1 MILVS
6 LFLVL
11 LYENNIISRATT
23 PTCVAIRLHFYLIFF
38 LVSHFYL
45 IWEAATINGWLY
57 NGGPYELIVLWA
69 HLLQLLQHLLLF
81 KQ

>member
-1 MILVS
+1 MIFVS

-11 LYENNIISRATT
+11 LYENNIIPGATT
-23 PTCVAIRLHFYLIFF
+23 PTCVAIRL
-38 LVSHFYL
+38 HFYL

-69 HLLQLLQHLLLF
+69 HLLQLLQQLLLF